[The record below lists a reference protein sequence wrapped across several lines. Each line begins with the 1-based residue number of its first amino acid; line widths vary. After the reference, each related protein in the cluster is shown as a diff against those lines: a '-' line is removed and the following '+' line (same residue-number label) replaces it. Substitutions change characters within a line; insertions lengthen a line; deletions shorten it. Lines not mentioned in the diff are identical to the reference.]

1 MRKFKFRIWHKKEER
16 FLDPWAEENPH
27 ISLKD
32 YGNGCEVFVCEKEN
46 KTFYNRIINREDVVI
61 QPWTSLIDC
70 NRKEI
75 YEGDYIIF
83 DDSEIGG
90 SSIIG
95 EVVWC
100 DDLCLDRPG
109 YGLWVIDKNNRSLG
123 LGYEKCSFLG
133 SMEII
138 GNIFEG
144 IKNG

>member
-1 MRKFKFRIWHKKEER
+1 MRKFKFRIWHKKEKR
-16 FLDPWAEENPH
+16 FLDPWAEEDPH

-32 YGNGCEVFVCEKEN
+32 YGNGCEVFVYDRDFNWFSN
-46 KTFYNRIINREDVVI
+46 KNSSREDVVI
-61 QPWTSLIDC
+61 QQWINLIDC
-70 NRKEI
+70 NGKDI

-83 DDSEIGG
+83 DDSDIGG

-95 EVVWC
+95 EVAWC

-109 YGLWVIDKNNRSLG
+109 FGLWVIDKETDKS

-133 SMEII
+133 HIEII
-138 GNIFEG
+138 GNVYEG